1 MPEVDKQS
9 AVHVLNRLRRD
20 IEKHEIE
27 ITEGEKIRVT
37 ISFGVSNF
45 QEDEVLPDDFLV
57 KADERLYRVKRE
69 GKNRVVFESEVS
81 VS

>member
-1 MPEVDKQS
+1 MDKQS

>member
-1 MPEVDKQS
+1 LPEVDKQS

>member
-1 MPEVDKQS
+1 MDKQS

-81 VS
+81 VY